1 MPLQLAS
8 HCLVAARPQATGRPV
23 RKGLRG
29 AEPVPGRVL
38 NPGKL
43 SSVPALTA
51 FAGAPAPLRRGRA
64 GRLSWALALVWGVA
78 LGLLPTPL
86 GAQTAISAPR
96 AAVLGEAV
104 ALELLASE
112 TATFSFAVTAPDKY
126 RLTPGLRPPAAH
138 VTATLQASNRA
149 ALWEGAWTPVELTLR
164 PDTYTLTF
172 TALDDAAF
180 DFVLVRARGHFAA
193 APEALRAVAPGRY
206 LEPRATERA
215 TLFARLQVPPQTEAR
230 EWFLQLENP
239 AAAPLALTLTGEDR
253 DIRQDVPGSPALVG
267 FWSSGGEYLLRLD
280 GIDPDR
286 APALTYFG
294 RAAEAITPLYLN
306 TRTEAALA
314 RGQERMRFR
323 LDVSEAFVAH
333 WTLTSA
339 YPGDLDLT
347 VHSLAEPD
355 GFAAHSRSPF
365 AREALS
371 LLLVPDAYLVTVER
385 AAGAG
390 AAPFALAL
398 NVEPVRTH
406 EAAAGQPAVAYL
418 GEDEPLNL
426 HRFAVER
433 PGQVVRLSLQ
443 PRDFAAD
450 SAFVFGRQARAWNPV
465 PDRELAFIAP
475 AAGPYFVGVKTLY
488 GFGFY
493 ALGIDVAGEPPP
505 LPRAGVHADEIEA
518 GQRRSYSLRIPDAA
532 HLISVVLVSL
542 SEQDLDLETNQY
554 DAARHALAF
563 KTSSGDPQVEAVAW
577 YDPAPG
583 YLLVSVRNF
592 GREPSAFLLVT
603 HSQPLA
609 PAARE

>member
-1 MPLQLAS
+1 MPATPRLGPAS
-8 HCLVAARPQATGRPV
+8 
-23 RKGLRG
+23 
-29 AEPVPGRVL
+29 
-38 NPGKL
+38 
-43 SSVPALTA
+43 
-51 FAGAPAPLRRGRA
+51 
-64 GRLSWALALVWGVA
+64 RLSWALAVVWSVA
-78 LGLLPTPL
+78 LGLLPAPL
-86 GAQTAISAPR
+86 GAQTAPSAPR

-112 TATFSFAVTAPDKY
+112 TATFSFAVTATDKY
-126 RLTPGLRPPAAH
+126 RLTPGLRPPAAQ
-138 VTATLQASNRA
+138 VTATLKASDRA
-149 ALWEGAWTPVELTLR
+149 TLWEGAWTPVELALR

-206 LEPRATERA
+206 LAPRATESA
-215 TLFARLQVPPQTEAR
+215 ALFARLQVPPQTEAR

-253 DIRQDVPGSPALVG
+253 DIRQDVQGNQALVG

-280 GIDPDR
+280 GIDPNR

-294 RAAEAITPLYLN
+294 RAAEAIAPLYLN

-347 VHSLAEPD
+347 VHSLAQPD
-355 GFAAHSRSPF
+355 SFAERSRSPF

-371 LLLVPDAYLVTVER
+371 LLLVPGAYLVTVER
-385 AAGAG
+385 MAGG
-390 AAPFALAL
+390 GEAPFVLAL
-398 NVEPVRTH
+398 DVDPVRTH
-406 EAAAGQPAVAYL
+406 DAAAGQLAVAYL

-443 PRDFAAD
+443 PRDFTAE
-450 SAFVFGRQARAWNPV
+450 SAFVFGRQAQTWNPV
-465 PDRELAFIAP
+465 PDSEVEFIAP
-475 AAGPYFVGVKTLY
+475 VAGPYFVGVKTLY

-493 ALGIDVAGEPPP
+493 ALGLDVAGEPPP
-505 LPRAGVHADEIEA
+505 LPRAGVHADALEA
-518 GQRRSYSLRIPDAA
+518 GQRRSYSLRIPAA
-532 HLISVVLVSL
+532 SHLISVVLVSL

-554 DAARHALAF
+554 DATRHALAF
-563 KTSSGDPQVEAVAW
+563 KTSSGDPQVESVAW
-577 YDPAPG
+577 YDPEPG
-583 YLLVSVRNF
+583 YLLVSVLNF
-592 GREPSAFLLVT
+592 GRDPSAFLLVT
-603 HSQPLA
+603 HSQPLD
-609 PAARE
+609 PEERE